1 MREVIL
7 PSGASWV
14 KHGGKSGA
22 PEAAVDSPLETW
34 TKTCR
39 SSTLGRLVAG
49 VPLLLCAVL
58 VLPRSAQ
65 ADLQGSLLF
74 GPAPPQPAYCTGG
87 AGPTTVGIG
96 SADGSTVYNPNVGT
110 ASGGIPSY
118 TSGAYPTSNY
128 YTSSWAGCSTTV
140 TVDLLYPASWVV
152 ISFPG
157 GVWAGTSL
165 TVQDNLGDTQTTT
178 GTGVSF
184 NTPGITEITVS
195 STVDGAGNWF
205 FAIEVSLD
213 FPTPVVENG
222 SNLGP
227 CKQCQA
233 RAGAPINVTSGN
245 VWVQQRD
252 YRLPGLGGGLELA
265 RTWNS
270 LLQSAGPPSLAGMFG
285 RGWRST
291 LRRIPHFPRLEHN
304 QVLAR
309 GRKRVDVHL

>member
-157 GVWAGTSL
+157 GVWAGTLDSPRQSRRYPDHHGNGRIVQHARHHRDNGEQHGGRRRELVLCHRSL
-165 TVQDNLGDTQTTT
+165 
-178 GTGVSF
+178 
-184 NTPGITEITVS
+184 P
-195 STVDGAGNWF
+195 
-205 FAIEVSLD
+205 
-213 FPTPVVENG
+213 
-222 SNLGP
+222 
-227 CKQCQA
+227 
-233 RAGAPINVTSGN
+233 
-245 VWVQQRD
+245 
-252 YRLPGLGGGLELA
+252 
-265 RTWNS
+265 
-270 LLQSAGPPSLAGMFG
+270 
-285 RGWRST
+285 
-291 LRRIPHFPRLEHN
+291 
-304 QVLAR
+304 
-309 GRKRVDVHL
+309 